1 MEIRTT
7 SRFPDERALQE
18 TGAEE
23 CDNMSGKN
31 SCYTYFKITGDF
43 DPDSISAMLGLLPS
57 KHWRIG
63 DKRANGTAYDFALW
77 EFGRCDDYDVFVDNQ
92 MMRTLQPLLPKIEIL
107 KAIKTSRDVSFTL
120 EIVPSIYVGETAPCL
135 APSAQVIRFCYE
147 TDTDIDIDLALFDS
161 TD

>member
-1 MEIRTT
+1 
-7 SRFPDERALQE
+7 
-18 TGAEE
+18 
-23 CDNMSGKN
+23 MSGKN

-107 KAIKTSRDVSFTL
+107 KEIKRSNDVSFTL